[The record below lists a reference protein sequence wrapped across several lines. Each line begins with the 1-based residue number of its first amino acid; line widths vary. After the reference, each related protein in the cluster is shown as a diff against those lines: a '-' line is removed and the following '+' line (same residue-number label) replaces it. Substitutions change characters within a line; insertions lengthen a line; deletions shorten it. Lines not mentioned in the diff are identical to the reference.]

1 MPKSTE
7 EIYKDLLAQGKGY
20 QQQADSLLE
29 QINNRPAFS
38 YNAET
43 DPMYQSV
50 KNQYVH
56 QGQRAMQDTMGQAA
70 GLTGGY
76 GSSYAQAA
84 GNQAY
89 NEYLTKLNEQIPVLA
104 QQARQAYDAEGDAL
118 RDRYNLALN
127 AANNAYNQGRDA
139 LGDVRYEEERDYN
152 RQQTQ
157 ASDARNYA
165 TYLLGL
171 GIMPS
176 NEQLSAAGISP
187 QEAASIR
194 NYYLQQQYAA
204 GGTGGAGGSGSSGGR
219 SGGSG
224 GGRSGSGRSGG
235 GGTGS
240 SSGGTE
246 TQGTSG
252 GEASRS
258 LLPGG
263 GFLGI
268 NDILNNGLNAV
279 YDAIGAPR
287 NSVPQNDLVDIARLY
302 ATKGGDA
309 ALAELRRRYGNG
321 YDLDTAWAWISNNWK
336 RYGPSGQLAGYSRGE
351 RSFDFT
357 T

>member
-29 QINNRPAFS
+29 QINNRPAFA

-43 DPMYQSV
+43 DPMYQTV

-56 QGQRAMQDTMGQAA
+56 QGQRAMQDTMGKAA

-76 GSSYAQAA
+76 GSSYAQAV

-89 NEYLTKLNEQIPVLA
+89 NEYLTNLNAQIPVLA

-157 ASDARNYA
+157 ASDAKNYA

-176 NEQLSAAGISP
+176 SEQLAAAGISP

-204 GGTGGAGGSGSSGGR
+204 GGTGGAGGSGRDR
-219 SGGSG
+219 STNPKSPK
-224 GGRSGSGRSGG
+224 
-235 GGTGS
+235 TPK
-240 SSGGTE
+240 
-246 TQGTSG
+246 QPADD
-252 GEASRS
+252 GEQYTPIGAPSRS

-263 GFLGI
+263 GLLGI

-279 YDAIGAPR
+279 YDAFGAPR
-287 NSVPQNDLVDIARLY
+287 NSVPQNDLINIARLY

-309 ALAELRRRYGNG
+309 ALAELRRRYGKG

-336 RYGPSGQLAGYSRGE
+336 RFGPSGQLAGYSRGE